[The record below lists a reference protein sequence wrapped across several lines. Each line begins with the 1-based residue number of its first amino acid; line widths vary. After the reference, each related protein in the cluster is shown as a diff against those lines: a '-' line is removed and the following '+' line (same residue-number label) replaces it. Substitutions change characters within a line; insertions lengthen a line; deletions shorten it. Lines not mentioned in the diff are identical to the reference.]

1 MKKYNL
7 KMLALGLIAML
18 AFASCEVQQ
27 NRYSRRP
34 EHRYRDRD
42 RHDDRDNHDRHDSHN
57 YNHY

>member
-7 KMLALGLIAML
+7 KMLALGLIATL

-34 EHRYRDRD
+34 DHHRRDRD
-42 RHDDRDNHDRHDSHN
+42 HHGRDYHDRHDNRGYSR
-57 YNHY
+57 Y